1 MSSLKGPFNETFPR
15 SAHSPNIKS
24 KLSWKLKTNT
34 PLILHNIDENIHE
47 LTQLPF
53 LKSLENLIH
62 AWPLPV
68 SAYLPGIADEV
79 NSTKIPVDQAKE
91 YFNKGSGLCFDDA
104 NNISPLLTEW
114 PEKLRADLGLSTLTY
129 CRSLIYAIAKG
140 KGAAPHFDQN
150 INFVIQISGTKKWC
164 IAPNEHIPNPMTRYT
179 IGTDADPELESYL
192 TREMPSSFPDNATE
206 YTLSP
211 GSLLFLPRGAWHKTE
226 ALSDALS
233 LNFTFTA
240 PTWIDILTSAI
251 RARLAQSREWRATAD
266 FVTDKENCP
275 LAIEKFELLLS
286 ELSHDVP
293 HWRGSDILHA
303 TEMDQ
308 FPE

>member
-1 MSSLKGPFNETFPR
+1 MKQSLEALIHPVSKSSFLENY
-15 SAHSPNIKS
+15 
-24 KLSWKLKTNT
+24 KTNT
-34 PLILHNIDENIHE
+34 PLILHNIDENIAE

-53 LKSLENLIH
+53 LKSLDSLIE

-79 NSTKIPVDQAKE
+79 NSTKISASQAKKF
-91 YFNKGSGLCFDDA
+91 FNNGSGLCFDDA
-104 NNISPLLTEW
+104 NEISPLLTEW
-114 PEKLRADLGLSTLTY
+114 PQKLRADLGLSTLTY

-140 KGAAPHFDQN
+140 KGTAPHFDQN
-150 INFVIQISGTKKWC
+150 INFIIQISGTKKWW
-164 IAPNEHIPNPMTRYT
+164 IAPNEHVQNPMTRFT
-179 IGTDADPELESYL
+179 IGADADPELESYL
-192 TREMPSSFPDNATE
+192 TREMPTSFPENATE

-211 GSLLFLPRGAWHKTE
+211 GSLLFLPRGAWHTTE

-240 PTWIDILTSAI
+240 PTWIDILTSAM
-251 RARLAQSREWRATAD
+251 RARLAQSSEWRASAD
-266 FVTDKENCP
+266 FVTDKQHFP
-275 LAIEKFELLLS
+275 LAIEKFELLLN

-293 HWRGSDILHA
+293 HWQARDILNA

-308 FPE
+308 FPGQLDLI